1 MQVEL
6 IDDPAE
12 FLRRSVTL
20 RAAEPVLTNVVG
32 TVAQSAVDGRA
43 FEDCWWWLVSDDAG
57 EPVACAMRTAPWN
70 LALGPTSEAAAAAL
84 GRAVA
89 AADPQLPGVVGPV
102 AAVQSLISAL
112 PGHPATRVT
121 MNDVVHVL
129 DELVDPPQ
137 VPGEL
142 VVADRSQLDRLV
154 EWHVEFARD
163 AGLVQRDPRPSVLQ
177 RLEQHGLFWWCV
189 DGEPVS
195 MAGHTPP
202 LSAPS
207 GTVGRIGPVFTPARF
222 RRRGYAAALT
232 AAVVRRLQPACSVV
246 MLFADAANATS
257 NGVYERLGFRPAAE
271 IVEVELVRAQ
281 D

>member
-232 AAVVRRLQPACSVV
+232 GAVVRPLQPASSVV
-246 MLFADAANATS
+246 KHLADAAKATH
-257 NGVYERLGFRPAAE
+257 NRVYHPLG
-271 IVEVELVRAQ
+271 
-281 D
+281 